1 MNISELNELN
11 IIEHYQ
17 DFAKRTLIDKGEFK
31 NKVHCLLGLVGEIN
45 ELIDAVR
52 FVDEVNIKEELGDLT
67 WFITNI
73 MTLYKIKFI
82 DTYEKSQYN
91 TNRFFSTE
99 NLNYSISELANL
111 MKRELI
117 FDKTISG
124 DIEGYVNNVFAE
136 IECISAYFKILFEDV
151 LLSNIKKLENRNKN
165 KGIGD
170 LENRDLKQE
179 RDILEN

>member
-124 DIEGYVNNVFAE
+124 DIEGYVNNV
-136 IECISAYFKILFEDV
+136 